1 MSKLKL
7 KIGSAYLVLLHFI
20 LTGHVLVINA
30 AAADYE
36 LINKVYV
43 DEIKS
48 VQTLVNGVVS
58 SIPVLTLKSSD
69 ILLLQFDD
77 LLEDENKNYYYKLIH
92 CDRNWNA
99 SNLSEVEYIDGY
111 NDDMLRNWEFSN
123 GTKVNYTHYWLQ
135 IPNRDTKLKISGNYV
150 LLIYDKNNKSIPIL
164 TRRFLVAEQ
173 RVRPFVNI
181 TRPMDVTSLRYNH
194 QMSLSLNLG
203 TNKFINPQRDV
214 YVDIIQNGNWDQSY
228 HELKPVFMANNV
240 LTFDNYGAISFRAL
254 SEYRSFDTRRL
265 QTRGRNVQSID
276 LRKSPSEVVLREDIP
291 RPFATYS
298 FTYDFNG
305 NFYIDNWDYTN
316 PQIRNFL
323 ANASFFEDSVRQTFI
338 TRNELLDGEYQV
350 NEKDLRA
357 DYSEVIFTLHADE
370 IYDHD
375 VFVYG
380 GLTNWAIS
388 PDYKMKYN
396 FAEGAYT
403 LRTLLKQGYYDYMY
417 GTVARKSEEVD
428 FTKIEGSSME
438 TENQYTTLVYLSEF
452 GGRYD
457 RLIGY
462 TNTAS
467 R

>member
-1 MSKLKL
+1 MIQVKNVF
-7 KIGSAYLVLLHFI
+7 KIFI
-20 LTGHVLVINA
+20 ALIAFVQTSFA
-30 AAADYE
+30 AGAFKTPANE
-36 LINKVYV
+36 FEFNNKVYV

-48 VQTLVNGVVS
+48 VQTLVNGSVT
-58 SIPVLTLKSSD
+58 SIPILTLRSND
-69 ILLLQFDD
+69 IMLVQFDD
-77 LLEDENKNYYYKLIH
+77 LLEDENKNYYYRLIH
-92 CDRNWNA
+92 CDRNWKK

-135 IPNRDTKLKISGNYV
+135 IPNRDTKLKISGNYL
-150 LLIYDKNNKSIPIL
+150 LLIYDKNKQSKPIL
-164 TRRFLVAEQ
+164 TRRFLVAENK
-173 RVRPFVNI
+173 VSPFVAI

-194 QMSLSLNLG
+194 QMTLSLNLG
-203 TNKFINPQRDV
+203 NNKFVNPQRDV
-214 YVDIIQNGNWDQSY
+214 YVDMIQNGSWGQSY
-228 HELKPVFMANNV
+228 HELKPVFISNNV
-240 LTFDNYGAISFRAL
+240 LTFDNFGAISFRAL

-265 QTRGRNVQSID
+265 QTRGRGVQSID
-276 LRKSPSEVVLREDIP
+276 LRKSPSQVVLREDLP

-298 FTYDFNG
+298 FTFDFNG
-305 NFYIDNWDYTN
+305 NYYIDNWDYTN

-350 NEKDLRA
+350 NEKDIRA
-357 DYSEVIFTLHADE
+357 DYSEVKFTLEAQE

-375 VFVYG
+375 VYVYG
-380 GLTNWAIS
+380 ALSNWNLS
-388 PDYKMKYN
+388 DDFKMKYN
-396 FAEGAYT
+396 FAEGTYT
-403 LRTLLKQGYYDYMY
+403 LTTLLKQGYYDYMY
-417 GTVARKSEEVD
+417 GAINRKTKEAD

-438 TENQYTTLVYLSEF
+438 TENQYTTIVYLSEF

-457 RLIGY
+457 RIIGY